1 MKLMRIAAGEHHLEG
16 APAGVRFD
24 GRTRELD
31 VGDLLPAGRFPVTL
45 VGREGGVEVSVSMTI
60 AATGE
65 PPAPAPKRRRR
76 TAAPKAAAKKT

>member
-1 MKLMRIAAGEHHLEG
+1 MKLMRIAAGEHRLEE
-16 APAGVRFD
+16 APAGIRFD

-31 VGDLLPAGRFPVTL
+31 VGDLPAGRHPVTL

-65 PPAPAPKRRRR
+65 PPAPAPRRRRR
-76 TAAPKAAAKKT
+76 TAAPKADAKA